1 MTKSIFADSTKFG
14 DSFFS
19 GKNLSCAKMTK
30 SVFAD
35 LTKFGDSFFSD
46 KTCLLQRYAVAGSG
60 TLTLTLNTLTLSLT
74 LTLNTLTLTLYLSRG
89 TVELCPC
96 EVQLPPTDSELGRTK
111 KLVFSFLL
119 ELNF

>member
-35 LTKFGDSFFSD
+35 LTKFGDSFFS
-46 KTCLLQRYAVAGSG
+46 
-60 TLTLTLNTLTLSLT
+60 
-74 LTLNTLTLTLYLSRG
+74 
-89 TVELCPC
+89 E
-96 EVQLPPTDSELGRTK
+96 
-111 KLVFSFLL
+111 KLVFCNGTPLQETLTF
-119 ELNF
+119 